1 MKKIYFLLAMLI
13 LTVSSAWGQ
22 TAQLVSGYG
31 DPLTLTQFKAL
42 AGTSGRFAFV
52 ASSNT
57 AADNAPRCDHW
68 CKFTSTHNTTTLDGD
83 AVFFLEEGTGSQ
95 AGQYRV
101 KRSSDNKYVQTS
113 TSATSFVASG
123 GSYFK
128 LVNRNPNDATKAV
141 TGDKSIS
148 FEDPSNSSMHY
159 NANAVKYNNGAG
171 AWTTYA
177 VFGPFYVVTINCID
191 SKTKES
197 IQVMENAIMLG
208 GSFPSITD
216 YILTTDPTSGAGI
229 TADGVYEFEFTKA
242 TKVENTYK
250 YVLGGKEIASY
261 TFQDEKDIAPA
272 GMLTL
277 PSYVTLEST
286 DAPEV
291 CTETPST
298 FTYNVQY
305 NNLPFEL
312 GTPYSLTIRDD
323 ATPQYNIYVDPAN
336 ETKVKTIRS
345 TNEKWTT
352 PTLENFNYFNWVM
365 GGDFYNGFTFQNV
378 ATGKYLTYGENVSPA
393 DNTTS
398 TIIDEP
404 NAGAKFILSI
414 KNNRNCFKIKGTTN
428 NTFINKRADDLSTWA
443 SSNADGET
451 GSAITFCEPIE
462 VYSTT
467 VDLNLTDDA
476 GNVFSATVSGKAGT
490 VPHLTGAEG
499 YTLSEEVW
507 DGSTLTAKITFPFP
521 TSSDQVKNPT
531 CIQSALG
538 ESKWRANSSGYLKAN
553 NKANTNPSYSN
564 QNNWNWYIYPSLS
577 EDGVFSFQIYNVGA
591 EKYIPT
597 ITTTNLNTETA
608 LSDEPGSYQ
617 FMQVRTDQAG
627 FYQAASGKFLTINT
641 SGTNQ
646 NIWLWTAGGGHM
658 GSTMSFPD
666 AIVVTLEE
674 MQAKLAALANTTKF
688 ELVEGATVISPSEYA
703 APSEINAAIDA
714 ANQVDSND
722 GIAIENFLSSD
733 DANKIKQFNNAS
745 TSYGAPLTTN
755 YVANAGY
762 NTIILPVNWTIPENW
777 KVYSCAETE
786 GNVLTLVEK
795 STATKNRPYIIKTE
809 DNETFQFIG
818 YNNGADTENVQTYGI
833 LAGANFATSA
843 PADAY
848 VFNGTDRFNKVYEE
862 TEIAA
867 NNCWITLDSKAAYLL
882 FEAEPTP
889 EIPTATMRITDAGW
903 ATFYAPFAVEIPAGV
918 KAYTGEMQ
926 EGWIRMNELTEGYIP
941 ASTGVV
947 LELVEGEP
955 FSTNMEP
962 MDPQPNKAAVASCYT
977 GNIYDYNITVE
988 TGDYLLQKQ
997 NDVVGWYKVM
1007 ADGFTL
1013 APNRCYLAKGSVPE
1027 PNQSRTFFGFAPD
1040 DATGINSIAT
1050 EAKTKAD
1057 GKYMVNGQI
1066 VVVKAGKAYYMN
1078 GTEVK

>member
-1 MKKIYFLLAMLI
+1 MKKIYFVLAMLI
-13 LTVSSAWGQ
+13 LTVSSAWADVKTDFASIITPIGSESAEITNSSRSKTMDDGVIMSFGLSAGNLFGQ
-22 TAQLVSGYG
+22 NASNPTWNNSAAVDELNSVLGKSLNASDYFPTNTGNHNGQGGRTITCTANL
-31 DPLTLTQFKAL
+31 
-42 AGTSGRFAFV
+42 
-52 ASSNT
+52 SN
-57 AADNAPRCDHW
+57 
-68 CKFTSTHNTTTLDGD
+68 
-83 AVFFLEEGTGSQ
+83 
-95 AGQYRV
+95 
-101 KRSSDNKYVQTS
+101 
-113 TSATSFVASG
+113 ATD
-123 GSYFK
+123 Y
-128 LVNRNPNDATKAV
+128 DATKVV
-141 TGDKSIS
+141 TFYVVLFSNGNGT
-148 FEDPSNSSMHY
+148 PSLTVSGFSSASYSYAKADSEGFVDVNSPNDIPAGNYFTLVKIKGKLSNGVASVQYQMSNY
-159 NANAVKYNNGAG
+159 KTGAQWMAVKYNEELPTAVN
-171 AWTTYA
+171 TYA
-177 VFGPFYVVTINCID
+177 YYDGATLLTSYTHED
-191 SKTKES
+191 L
-197 IQVMENAIMLG
+197 A
-208 GSFPSITD
+208 GSAP
-216 YILTTDPTSGAGI
+216 SGA
-229 TADGVYEFEFTKA
+229 
-242 TKVENTYK
+242 
-250 YVLGGKEIASY
+250 
-261 TFQDEKDIAPA
+261 
-272 GMLTL
+272 LTL
-277 PSYVTLEST
+277 PGYVTLDAT
-286 DAPEV
+286 DAPDV
-291 CTETPST
+291 CTSTAST
-298 FTYNVQY
+298 FTYHISY
-305 NNLPFEL
+305 NESMPFQL

-323 ATPQYNIYVDPAN
+323 ATPQYNIYVDPADD
-336 ETKVKTIRS
+336 TKVKTIRN

-352 PTLENFNYFNWVM
+352 PTLDNFNYFNWVM

-393 DNTTS
+393 DNTIS

-404 NAGAKFILSI
+404 NAGAKFILSV

-428 NTFINKRADDLSTWA
+428 NTFINKRGDDLSTWA
-443 SSNADGET
+443 SSSADGET

-476 GNVFSATVSGKAGT
+476 GNVFSATVSGKAGK

-531 CIQSALG
+531 AIQSALG
-538 ESKWRANSSGYLKAN
+538 ESKWYANADGILKAN
-553 NKANTNPSYSN
+553 NKANTNPLYSN
-564 QNNWNWYIYPSLS
+564 QDNWNWYIYP
-577 EDGVFSFQIYNVGA
+577 EFNDGVFTFKLYNVGA

-617 FMQVRTDQAG
+617 FRQVRTDQAG
-627 FYQAASGKFLTINT
+627 FYQESTGKFLTINT
-641 SGTNQ
+641 NGTNQ

-666 AIVVTLEE
+666 AVVITLEE
-674 MQAKLAALANTTKF
+674 MQAKLAVLANTTKF
-688 ELVEGATVISPSEYA
+688 DLVEGATVVSPSEYD
-703 APSEINAAIDA
+703 APIEINEAIDA
-714 ANQVDSND
+714 ANAVDNND
-722 GIAIENFLSSD
+722 PVAIETFLASD
-733 DANKIKQFNNAS
+733 QANMIKQFNNAS
-745 TSYGAPLTTN
+745 SSYGAPLTTN
-755 YVANAGY
+755 YVAKAGY

-818 YNNGADTENVQTYGI
+818 YSNGADTENVQTYGI

-889 EIPTATMRITDAGW
+889 EIPTAKMRITDAGW
-903 ATFYAPFAVEIPAGV
+903 ATFYATFAVDIPAGV

-926 EGWIRMNELTEGYIP
+926 EGWIRMNELTNGYIP
-941 ASTGVV
+941 ANTGVV
-947 LELVEGEP
+947 VELVEGEP
-955 FSTNMEP
+955 FEADLEQKN
-962 MDPQPNKAAVASCYT
+962 PQPNEAAVESCYT

-997 NDVVGWYKVM
+997 NDVVGWYKVEGE
-1007 ADGFTL
+1007 GFTL

-1040 DATGINSIAT
+1040 DATGISSIAT

-1066 VVVKAGKAYYMN
+1066 VVVKAGKAYNMN